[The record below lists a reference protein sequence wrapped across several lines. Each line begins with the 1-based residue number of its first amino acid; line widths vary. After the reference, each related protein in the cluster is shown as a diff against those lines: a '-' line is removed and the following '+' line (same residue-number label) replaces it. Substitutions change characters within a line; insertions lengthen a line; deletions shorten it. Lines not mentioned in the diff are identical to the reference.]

1 MGLNKISLLC
11 ILLFFFY
18 LRIGFTQDSHY
29 WTNQYGT
36 DAQLLGGLVVGS
48 VNDLSSTYYNPGA
61 IALTADERL
70 VLSTQAVE
78 FISIYLKGGVGGS
91 KDLSSIQTRPAPG
104 IFAFRFLKD
113 SLQKNHYTFSVL
125 TRKNFEHDFQE
136 IRIASGDI
144 IEDWPGNESF
154 SGEFM
159 SSNRLSETWIGFSY
173 SHNFSD
179 ITGVGITQYVAA
191 RSHNVRFQTIGQ
203 VVDDDS
209 QGQTGI
215 LVNHWKYTNI
225 RLLWKLGFV
234 SKEGNLSYGI
244 TLTTPSIDIYGSG
257 DYYFNGSFIG
267 TSKTPILISG
277 FQEEVSAFY
286 RSPFSIAAGASYRFG
301 ETALYFS
308 TEYFNKVSQF
318 TVMHINDPD
327 IQSEIL
333 NIDYRLQ
340 HELESVI
347 NFGIGVEQKIS
358 ELVSLYGSFITNFS
372 GVSSHSETDLSIAG
386 YNIYHLTVGSTFT
399 LFNLK
404 LTAGIGFGFGTDQIE
419 NFVDFSS
426 SNLDNFLISSEGSKD
441 IRYRSLKLVFG
452 LSSGL

>member
-1 MGLNKISLLC
+1 MKLIFLLAFI
-11 ILLFFFY
+11 ILFILK
-18 LRIGFTQDSHY
+18 IGFAQDSHY

-78 FISIYLKGGVGGS
+78 FISIYLKGGSGGG
-91 KDLSSIQTRPAPG
+91 KDLSSVQTRPAPG

-125 TRKNFEHDFQE
+125 TRRNFEHDFQE
-136 IRIASGDI
+136 IRIASGDV
-144 IEDWPGNESF
+144 IENWPGSESF

-159 SSNRLSETWIGFSY
+159 VNNRLTETWIGFSY

-179 ITGVGITQYVAA
+179 ITGVGITQYVAV
-191 RSHNVRFQTIGQ
+191 RNHNVRFQTIGQ
-203 VVDDDS
+203 VVDGES
-209 QGQTGI
+209 LGQTGI
-215 LVNHWKYTNI
+215 LMNHWRYTNI
-225 RLLWKLGFV
+225 RILWKLGFV

-244 TLTTPSIDIYGSG
+244 TLTTPSIDLYGSG

-267 TSKTPILISG
+267 TSETPILISG
-277 FQEEVSAFY
+277 FQEDVSAFY
-286 RSPFSIAAGASYRFG
+286 LSPFSISAGASYRF
-301 ETALYFS
+301 EQTALYFS
-308 TEYFNKVSQF
+308 MEYFDKISQF
-318 TVMHINDPD
+318 TVMHVNEPD
-327 IQSEIL
+327 IQTENL
-333 NIDYRLQ
+333 DIDYRLQ
-340 HELESVI
+340 HELDSVI

-358 ELVSLYGSFITNFS
+358 ELVSLYGSFITDFS
-372 GVSSHSETDLSIAG
+372 GVSPQSDTDLSLAR

-404 LTAGIGFGFGTDQIE
+404 LTAGIGFGFGSDRVE

-426 SNLDNFLISSEGSKD
+426 PNLENYLLGQEGSQD

-452 LSSGL
+452 LSSGF